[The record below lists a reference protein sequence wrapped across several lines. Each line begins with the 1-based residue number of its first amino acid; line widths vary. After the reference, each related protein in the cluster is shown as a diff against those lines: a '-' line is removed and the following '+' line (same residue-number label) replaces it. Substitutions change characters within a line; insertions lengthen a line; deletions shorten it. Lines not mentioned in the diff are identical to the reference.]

1 MNSSSLKLSIS
12 SKLVLIL
19 VIANLLLVFFLG
31 TFLFYMQKGHLYEEQ
46 ELRQERIANRLSHSL
61 VLPMWNVAS
70 EEISLSVDFEFGAST
85 LYGCV
90 IRDEFGEVILSRFK
104 KDYISLEPDYLVSE
118 CGLTRIQRMILKSD
132 DESNQHVGTVDLY
145 FSDEPIQASIK
156 RDLVGLILVTSFL
169 SILVVFFLFLGIQ
182 TTILSPLLLL
192 HKGVKQFSQ
201 EDFDVQLDIRRNDEI
216 GDLAGAFNEMVQSLK
231 QSFESLTI
239 AKEKAEAANM
249 AKSDFLANM
258 SHELRTPMNAIMGM
272 ADVLAEGDLEEEQR
286 SYIQIV
292 QSSAEHL
299 LMVINDVLDLSKIE
313 AGEFELQNKAFS
325 PKKVIQEV
333 YDIMAFKSAE
343 KELPLMTN
351 IDPKCPDKVYGDEIR
366 LRQILLNLISNSMKF
381 TEKGSVTVILSVQ
394 ENSPEGSVS
403 FLFEVIDTGIGIPK
417 DKLDSIFD
425 SFSQINSSIDK
436 DHGGTGLGLAVCKRI
451 VNLMNGDIWV
461 VSELGKGSKFS
472 FTINCKEVDQS
483 DIEEND
489 LQTIDLTNVGIL
501 VYDSDVNSYISLK
514 RILNQWGA
522 NVLQTV
528 SEQDAL
534 NKLRLN
540 PSTYLF
546 FVDYD
551 KYIEGG
557 LDFVDNIDLLSNE
570 NGFHIVLLTQGGG
583 AAPSLEES
591 VGRWLINKPIQRVL
605 LQKLV
610 HELVQRNAP
619 VHCIEEDKR
628 KRRARILLVDDSYSN
643 RFVVKAYLKNSGYD
657 LDMAADAHEAIE
669 MFMDSTYDLVLM
681 DIQMPGMDGWSA
693 TKRIREWETFMC
705 KSEVPIVALTAY
717 SFDRDKKQSK
727 NVGCNGHIS
736 KPIKKQILLEKIK
749 EQLDLSSQR
758 KLA

>member
-1 MNSSSLKLSIS
+1 
-12 SKLVLIL
+12 VLIL

-31 TFLFYMQKGHLYEEQ
+31 TFLFYMEKGQLYEEQ

-61 VLPMWNVAS
+61 VLPMWNIAS
-70 EEISLSVDFEFGAST
+70 KEISLSVDFEYDAST

-90 IRDEFGEVILSRFK
+90 IRDEFDDVVLSRFK
-104 KDYISLEPDYLVSE
+104 KDYESEDPDYLVSE

-132 DESNQHVGTVDLY
+132 GISNTHVGTVDLY
-145 FSDEPIQASIK
+145 FSDEPIKASIK
-156 RDLVGLILVTSFL
+156 KDLIGLILVTVCL
-169 SILVVFFLFLGIQ
+169 SILVVFLLFLGIQ

-216 GDLAGAFNEMVQSLK
+216 GDLAGSFNEMVQCLK
-231 QSFESLTI
+231 QSFESLTV

-272 ADVLAEGDLEEEQR
+272 ADVFAEGDLEEEKR
-286 SYIQIV
+286 SYIQII

-313 AGEFELQNKAFS
+313 AGEFELLNKAFN
-325 PKKVIQEV
+325 PRKVIQEV
-333 YDIMAFKSAE
+333 YDIMAFKSVE
-343 KELPLMTN
+343 KELPLLTH
-351 IDPKCPDKVYGDEIR
+351 IDPKCPDMVMGDEIR

-381 TEKGSVTVILSVQ
+381 TERGNVTVNLSVQ
-394 ENSPEGSVS
+394 EDSPEGSFN
-403 FLFEVIDTGIGIPK
+403 FLFEVIDTGMGIPK
-417 DKLDSIFD
+417 DRLDSIFD
-425 SFSQINSSIDK
+425 SFSQIDSSINK
-436 DHGGTGLGLAVCKRI
+436 DHGGTGLGLAVCKKI

-461 VSELGKGSKFS
+461 ISELGKGSTFS
-472 FTINCKEVDQS
+472 FTINCKEVDQT
-483 DIEEND
+483 DLEEED
-489 LQTIDLTNVGIL
+489 LQNIDLTNVGIL

-528 SEQDAL
+528 SEKDAL

-540 PSTYLF
+540 PSMYLF
-546 FVDYD
+546 FVDYE

-557 LDFVDNIDLLSNE
+557 LDFVDNIDSLCRE

-583 AAPSLEES
+583 AVPALEKS

-610 HELVQRNAP
+610 HELVQKDVP
-619 VHCIEEDKR
+619 VPCIKEDTR
-628 KRRARILLVDDSYSN
+628 KRRSRILLVDDSYSN
-643 RFVVKAYLKNSGYD
+643 RVVVQAYLKHSGYD
-657 LDMAADAHEAIE
+657 LDMAEDAHEAID
-669 MFMDSTYDLVLM
+669 MFMDNTYDLVLM

-705 KSEVPIVALTAY
+705 KTEVPILALTAY
-717 SFDRDKKQSK
+717 SFDQDRTQSEK
-727 NVGCNGHIS
+727 VGCNGHIS
-736 KPIKKQILLEKIK
+736 KPIRKHILLEEIRK
-749 EQLDLSSQR
+749 QLDLSTER
-758 KLA
+758 KLI